1 MKQFATGWSM
11 PFAIEKNPT
20 EVDAIEFLNLSRSF
34 ETSVGQARG
43 EVVTLW
49 VQSNQ
54 ERVKFSV
61 NPVSLQEDAQTK
73 LMNQA
78 IDLGYEPVV
87 VPTLN
92 PMFR

>member
-1 MKQFATGWSM
+1 MKKFVTGWST
-11 PFAIEKNPT
+11 PFANEKNPT
-20 EVDAIEFLNLSRSF
+20 EVDATEFLNLSRSF
-34 ETSVGQARG
+34 EAKLGPSRG

-73 LMNQA
+73 LMNRA

-87 VPTLN
+87 TPTLN
-92 PMFR
+92 PLLR